1 MKKNNSAS
9 LEARLKNSKD
19 LVTFRK
25 DYTLYAPTSEDLKTD
40 NYEAFIAEV
49 DTALTPLKH
58 RSGAFLN
65 AGTAL
70 STVFKKVTQTSRNVR
85 AEMDEIKGKDSD
97 QYRQVNNIVKV
108 ITGENVIEHSAHKR
122 EIMKTLKQGDPQ
134 PDFISVSELDNKSK
148 LGNFRSLIQLLKNF
162 DFYVPVDS
170 TITIAALEALE
181 SQATASLAD
190 YASKESSFLSERSR
204 MIHYFE
210 DKGGLRDRAR
220 RAKVHVKRK
229 YGIKSQEYVALS
241 KKKY

>member
-19 LVTFRK
+19 LVTFIK
-25 DYTLYAPTSEDLKTD
+25 DYTLYAPTSDDLKTE
-40 NYEAFIAEV
+40 NYEAFVTEV
-49 DTALTPLKH
+49 DTALTPMKH

-65 AGTAL
+65 AGTAV
-70 STVFKKVTQTSRNVR
+70 TAVFKKVKLISRNVR

-97 QYRQVNNIVKV
+97 EYRQVNNIVKV
-108 ITGENVIEHSAHKR
+108 ITGENIAEHSAYKK
-122 EIMKTLKQGDPQ
+122 EVMKNLKEGDPE
-134 PDFISVSELDNKSK
+134 PEFKSVSELDHKSV

-162 DFYVPVDS
+162 DFYAPADN
-170 TITIAALEALE
+170 TIAITALEALE
-181 SQATASLAD
+181 SQASASLAD
-190 YASKESSFLSERSR
+190 YASKESGYLSERSR

-229 YGIKSQEYVALS
+229 YGIKSQEYIALS
-241 KKKY
+241 KKIY